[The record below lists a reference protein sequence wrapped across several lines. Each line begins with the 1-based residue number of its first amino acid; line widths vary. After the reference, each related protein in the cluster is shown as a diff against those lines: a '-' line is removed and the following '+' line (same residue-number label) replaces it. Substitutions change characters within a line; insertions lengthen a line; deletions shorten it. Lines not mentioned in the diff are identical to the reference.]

1 MTTTVFLVR
10 HGETAFNRD
19 GKGLGQTDV
28 PLTELGERQARAV
41 GAAFAAV
48 PVGRILS
55 SPLVRASEV
64 AGAISAV
71 TGVPVEVREALT
83 EMDVGE
89 TEGLDFS
96 DMRARFPDFIQRWS
110 GPHAVDTPLPGG
122 ESLRDV
128 AARLGPI
135 LAELRSFEAGE
146 VVLVSHNF
154 VLKALLC
161 ALLEV
166 PLENFRA
173 FQMDL
178 ASITAI
184 TLRNGRVA
192 VRRLNDVCHLDA
204 LNLAPAARSV

>member
-1 MTTTVFLVR
+1 MTTLHLVR

-19 GKGLGQTDV
+19 GKGLGQADV

-41 GAAFAAV
+41 GAAFGAV

-55 SPLVRASEV
+55 SPLVRASDV

-71 TGVPVEVREALT
+71 TGVPVEIREALT

-89 TEGLDFS
+89 TEGLDFAE
-96 DMRARFPDFIQRWS
+96 MRKRFPEFIHQWS

-128 AARLGPI
+128 AGRLVPI
-135 LAELRSFEAGE
+135 LAELHALQAGE
-146 VVLVSHNF
+146 VVVVSHNF

-166 PLENFRA
+166 PLENFRS

-178 ASITAI
+178 ASITAV
-184 TLRNGRVA
+184 TVRNGRVA

-204 LNLAPAARSV
+204 LSLAPAARSV

>member
-1 MTTTVFLVR
+1 MTTLHLVR

-19 GKGLGQTDV
+19 GKGLGRADV
-28 PLTELGERQARAV
+28 PLTELGELQAQAV
-41 GAAFAAV
+41 GAAFSGS
-48 PVGRILS
+48 PVVSILS
-55 SPLVRASEV
+55 SPLVRAREV
-64 AGAISAV
+64 ASAISAM
-71 TGVPVEVREALT
+71 TGVPVEIREALT

-89 TEGLDFS
+89 TEGLRFA
-96 DMRARFPDFIQRWS
+96 DMRARFPEFIQRWS
-110 GPHAVDTPLPGG
+110 GPHAADTPLPGG

-128 AARLGPI
+128 AGRLGPI
-135 LAELRSFEAGE
+135 LAELHSFAVGD

-173 FQMDL
+173 FQLDL
-178 ASITAI
+178 ASITAV

-204 LNLAPAARSV
+204 LSLAPAARSV

>member
-1 MTTTVFLVR
+1 MTTLHLVR

-19 GKGLGQTDV
+19 GRGLGQADV

-48 PVGRILS
+48 PVVRILS
-55 SPLVRASEV
+55 SPLVRARTV
-64 AGAISAV
+64 ADAV
-71 TGVPVEVREALT
+71 TAVSGVPVEVREALT

-89 TEGLDFS
+89 TEGLDFA
-96 DMRARFPDFIQRWS
+96 DMRNRFPDFIHQWS
-110 GPHAVDTPLPGG
+110 GPHAVETRLPGG

-128 AARLGPI
+128 AVRLGPI
-135 LAELRSFEAGE
+135 VAEIQSIETGE

-161 ALLEV
+161 ALLGV

-178 ASITAI
+178 ASITAL

-192 VRRLNDVCHLDA
+192 VRRLNDICHLDA
-204 LNLAPAARSV
+204 LNLADPARSV

>member
-1 MTTTVFLVR
+1 MTTLHLVR

-19 GKGLGQTDV
+19 GKGLGRADV
-28 PLTELGERQARAV
+28 PLTSLGERQAQAV
-41 GAAFAAV
+41 AMAFAGM
-48 PVGRILS
+48 PVVRILS
-55 SPLVRASEV
+55 SPLVRARRV
-64 AGAISAV
+64 AEAISAA
-71 TGVPVEVREALT
+71 TEAPMEVREALT

-89 TEGLDFS
+89 TEGLDFAH
-96 DMRARFPDFIQRWS
+96 MRTRFPEFMREWS

-128 AARLGPI
+128 AERLAPVI
-135 LAELRSFEAGE
+135 AELQLIEAGE
-146 VVLVSHNF
+146 VVVCSHNF

-161 ALLEV
+161 SLLDV

-178 ASITAI
+178 ASITAV

-192 VRRLNDVCHLDA
+192 VRRLNDICHLDA

>member
-1 MTTTVFLVR
+1 MS
-10 HGETAFNRD
+10 
-19 GKGLGQTDV
+19 
-28 PLTELGERQARAV
+28 
-41 GAAFAAV
+41 
-48 PVGRILS
+48 ILS
-55 SPLVRASEV
+55 SPLVRARKV
-64 AGAISAV
+64 AEAISAV
-71 TGVPVEVREALT
+71 TAVPVEIREALT

-89 TEGLDFS
+89 TEGLDFA
-96 DMRARFPDFIQRWS
+96 DMRGRFPEFIHQWS
-110 GPHAVDTPLPGG
+110 GPHAVDTPLPDG

-128 AARLGPI
+128 ADRLGPV

-178 ASITAI
+178 ASITAV

>member
-1 MTTTVFLVR
+1 MSAIYLVR

-19 GKGLGQTDV
+19 GRGLGRSDIALTD
-28 PLTELGERQARAV
+28 LGERQAEAV
-41 GAAFAAV
+41 GRAFSGV
-48 PVGRILS
+48 PIARVYS
-55 SPLVRASEV
+55 SPLVRARTV
-64 AGAISAV
+64 AEAIGRMAD
-71 TGVPVEVREALT
+71 VPVETREELT

-96 DMRARFPDFIQRWS
+96 HMRAAFPEFIRAWA

-128 AARLGPI
+128 AARI
-135 LAELRSFEAGE
+135 AALAAGLRDAANGG
-146 VVLVSHNF
+146 VVIASHNF
-154 VLKALLC
+154 VIKSLLC
-161 ALLEV
+161 TLLDV

-173 FQMDL
+173 FQVDL
-178 ASITAI
+178 ASISE
-184 TLRNGRVA
+184 LSVRNGRVS

>member
-1 MTTTVFLVR
+1 MTTVYLVR

-19 GKGLGQTDV
+19 GRGLGQADV

-41 GAAFAAV
+41 GAAFAGSPLAC
-48 PVGRILS
+48 ILS
-55 SPLVRASEV
+55 SPLTRARKV
-64 AGAISAV
+64 ADAIAAE
-71 TGVPVEVREALT
+71 TGVAVETRNALT
-83 EMDVGE
+83 EMDVGD
-89 TEGLDFS
+89 TEGLGFAE
-96 DMRARFPDFIQRWS
+96 MRARFPEFIREWA

-128 AARLGPI
+128 AGRLGPI
-135 LAELRSFEAGE
+135 LAELHSVGAGD
-146 VVLVSHNF
+146 VVVVSHNF
-154 VLKALLC
+154 VLKAMLC
-161 ALLEV
+161 ALLDV

-178 ASITAI
+178 ASITTV

-192 VRRLNDVCHLDA
+192 VGRLNDVCHLDA

>member
-1 MTTTVFLVR
+1 MTTLHLVR

-19 GKGLGQTDV
+19 GKGLGQADV
-28 PLTELGERQARAV
+28 PLTELGERQAKAV
-41 GAAFAAV
+41 GTAFAAV
-48 PVGRILS
+48 PVGRIFS
-55 SPLVRASEV
+55 SPLVRAREV
-64 AGAISAV
+64 AGAISAT
-71 TGVPVEVREALT
+71 TGVPVEIREALT

-89 TEGLDFS
+89 TEGLDFA
-96 DMRARFPDFIQRWS
+96 DMRARFPEFIRLWS
-110 GPHAVDTPLPGG
+110 GPHAVDTTLPGG

-128 AARLGPI
+128 ADRLAPI
-135 LAELRSFEAGE
+135 LSELHSLEAGE

-178 ASITAI
+178 ASITAV

-204 LNLAPAARSV
+204 LNLVPAARSV

>member
-1 MTTTVFLVR
+1 MTTLHLVR

-19 GKGLGQTDV
+19 GKGLGQADV
-28 PLTELGERQARAV
+28 PLTELGERQAQAV
-41 GAAFAAV
+41 GTAFAAV

-55 SPLVRASEV
+55 SPLVRAREV
-64 AGAISAV
+64 AGAISAT
-71 TGVPVEVREALT
+71 TGVPVEIREALT

-89 TEGLDFS
+89 TEGLDFA
-96 DMRARFPDFIQRWS
+96 DMRARFPEFIRLWS
-110 GPHAVDTPLPGG
+110 GPHAVDTTLPGG

-128 AARLGPI
+128 ADRLAPI
-135 LAELRSFEAGE
+135 LSELHSLEAGE

-178 ASITAI
+178 ASITAV

-204 LNLAPAARSV
+204 LNLVPAARSV

>member
-1 MTTTVFLVR
+1 MTTLHLVR

-19 GKGLGQTDV
+19 GKGLGQADV
-28 PLTELGERQARAV
+28 PLTELGERQAQAV
-41 GAAFAAV
+41 GTAFAAV

-55 SPLVRASEV
+55 SPLVRAREV
-64 AGAISAV
+64 AGAISAT
-71 TGVPVEVREALT
+71 TGVPVEIREALT

-89 TEGLDFS
+89 TEGLDFA
-96 DMRARFPDFIQRWS
+96 DMRARFPEFIQLWS
-110 GPHAVDTPLPGG
+110 GPHAVDTTLPGG

-128 AARLGPI
+128 ADRLAPI
-135 LAELRSFEAGE
+135 LSELHSLEAGE

-178 ASITAI
+178 ASITAV

-204 LNLAPAARSV
+204 LNLVPAARSV

>member
-1 MTTTVFLVR
+1 MTTLHLVR

-19 GKGLGQTDV
+19 GKGLGRADV
-28 PLTELGERQARAV
+28 PLTELGERQAQAV
-41 GAAFAAV
+41 GAVFAGSPLV
-48 PVGRILS
+48 SILS

-71 TGVPVEVREALT
+71 TGVPVEIREALT

-89 TEGLDFS
+89 TEGLDFA
-96 DMRARFPDFIQRWS
+96 DMRARFPEFIQLWS

-128 AARLGPI
+128 AGRLGPI
-135 LAELRSFEAGE
+135 LAELRSFEAGD

-178 ASITAI
+178 ASITAV

>member
-1 MTTTVFLVR
+1 VTTLHLVR

-19 GKGLGQTDV
+19 GKGLGQADV
-28 PLTELGERQARAV
+28 PLTELGERQAQAV
-41 GAAFAAV
+41 GTAFAAV

-55 SPLVRASEV
+55 SPLVRAREV
-64 AGAISAV
+64 AGAISAT
-71 TGVPVEVREALT
+71 TGVPVEIREALT

-89 TEGLDFS
+89 TEGLDFA
-96 DMRARFPDFIQRWS
+96 DMRARFPEFIRLWS
-110 GPHAVDTPLPGG
+110 GPHAVDTTLPGG

-128 AARLGPI
+128 ADRLAPI
-135 LAELRSFEAGE
+135 LSELHSLEAGE

-178 ASITAI
+178 ASITAV

-204 LNLAPAARSV
+204 LNLVPAARSV